1 MPPPRPERM
10 TCKRVALIA
19 LGIVVGALFVAP
31 IVAEFVG
38 AYRRGE
44 QP

>member
-1 MPPPRPERM
+1 M
-10 TCKRVALIA
+10 TCKRVAVIA
-19 LGIVVGALFVAP
+19 LGVIVGALFVAWAAAP

-38 AYRRGE
+38 AYRGKV